1 MLIHR
6 FLLFV
11 IASILAGLIAGYVAL
26 QFGNQDQSVRI
37 REATN
42 RPRAA
47 DITPPFSY
55 AAAVR
60 AAAPS
65 VVNIY
70 TAKITTQR
78 ENPLLKD
85 PYLRR
90 YYGSRLGQPRKHI
103 ETSLGSGVII
113 SANGLILTNHHVI
126 QEADAIKVFLNNG
139 RSLDARVL
147 GADSD
152 ADIAVLK
159 VDATDLPTIPVAHSA
174 DVRVGDVA
182 LAIGNPFGVGQT
194 VTMGIIS
201 ATGRNHLGINT
212 FENFI
217 QTDAAINPGNS
228 GGALVDARGN
238 LIGINTAIF
247 SKSGGYQGIGF
258 TIPSDLAIG
267 VMKQIIKHGRVIR
280 GWLGVAGEDVTPA
293 LARAFGLKTVKGVL
307 ISAVLRDGPAD
318 QAGVRPGDVITEI
331 NGRELKNAYD
341 ILNIVSVLRPGSK
354 VSLDGLRGSTP
365 FSAEVVLA
373 ERPRTTEPDKE

>member
-11 IASILAGLIAGYVAL
+11 VASILAGLIAGYVAL
-26 QFGNQDQSVRI
+26 RFNDQEPSLQI
-37 REATN
+37 REAT
-42 RPRAA
+42 RPTRSV
-47 DITPPFSY
+47 DNTPPFSY

-90 YYGSRLGQPRKHI
+90 YYGSRLGQPRQHI

-113 SANGLILTNHHVI
+113 SADGLILTNHHVV
-126 QEADAIKVFLNNG
+126 QDADAIKVFLNNG

-147 GADSD
+147 GSDSD

-159 VDATDLPTIPVAHSA
+159 VDASNLPTIPVAHSA

-228 GGALVDARGN
+228 GGALIDARGN

-293 LARAFGLKTVKGVL
+293 LARAFGLKIVKGVL

-331 NGRELKNAYD
+331 NGQELKNAYD

-354 VSLDGLRGSTP
+354 VSLEGLRGSTP
-365 FSAEVVLA
+365 FNAEVILA
-373 ERPRTTEPDKE
+373 ERPSTTEPDKE